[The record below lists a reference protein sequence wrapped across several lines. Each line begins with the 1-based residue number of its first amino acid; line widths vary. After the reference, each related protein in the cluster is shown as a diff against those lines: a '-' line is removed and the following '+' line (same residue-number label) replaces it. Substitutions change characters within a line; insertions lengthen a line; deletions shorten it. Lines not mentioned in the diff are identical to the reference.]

1 MGHDSDFCVTE
12 LNLDLICISF
22 FFTFGDQR
30 LLEMLVL
37 YREAP
42 YLRRSVWIPVIL
54 AIVMVEA
61 IINVDRSLFDCH
73 LYSEVTRGHC

>member
-1 MGHDSDFCVTE
+1 
-12 LNLDLICISF
+12 
-22 FFTFGDQR
+22 
-30 LLEMLVL
+30 MLVL

-61 IINVDRSLFDCH
+61 IINVDRSMFDCH

>member
-1 MGHDSDFCVTE
+1 MGHDSDFSVSE

-30 LLEMLVL
+30 LWEMLSL
-37 YREAP
+37 YRGAP
-42 YLRRSVWIPVIL
+42 YLRHSVWIPVIL

-61 IINVDRSLFDCH
+61 IINVDRSMFDCH
-73 LYSEVTRGHC
+73 LYSEVIRGHC

>member
-1 MGHDSDFCVTE
+1 MTLIFV
-12 LNLDLICISF
+12 LRNKPRFDLHHSL

-30 LLEMLVL
+30 LLEMLIL

-54 AIVMVEA
+54 AIVMVQA
-61 IINVDRSLFDCH
+61 IINVDRIMFDCH